1 MKYYYYLVEQLE
13 SNNGYHY
20 ESRYLARTKTLCPL
34 HVANRTLTQEK
45 YKSEDYD
52 KNFHNDGFLD
62 VTLDGRRRGVVIP
75 LKEVSKEDWEKYDEI
90 VNVKFIIVD
99 DGNGGKTTIEEEKV

>member
-1 MKYYYYLVEQLE
+1 MKYYYLVEQLE
-13 SNNGYHY
+13 SNNGYDY
-20 ESRYLARTKTLCPL
+20 EWRYLVKRETPCQL
-34 HVANRTLTQEK
+34 HVPNRTLTQEK

-52 KNFHNDGFLD
+52 EDFHNDDFIGVSLD
-62 VTLDGRRRGVVIP
+62 DERRGVVIP

-99 DGNGGKTTIEEEKV
+99 DGNGGKTTIEEERL

>member
-1 MKYYYYLVEQLE
+1 MKYYYLVQQLE
-13 SNNGYHY
+13 SNNGYDY
-20 ESRYLARTKTLCPL
+20 EWKYLVRREIPCQL
-34 HVANRTLTQEK
+34 HIANRTLTQEK

-52 KNFHNDGFLD
+52 EVFGDDGFLH
-62 VTLDGRRRGVVIP
+62 VLLDDERQGVVIP